1 MPSYRHLLEERL
13 NYNEIEP
20 RVRAAQFLGAK
31 YDFELSQSADVAR
44 KQAEKVAAEIVAQSG
59 QVEYNGH
66 LIKDSTAIALI
77 AYMQRLGTDLFKPE
91 ESPAT
96 PNAPAPTEPEV
107 TATAEV
113 AHSLPE
119 TGPR

>member
-31 YDFELSQSADVAR
+31 YDFELSQSADIAR

-96 PNAPAPTEPEV
+96 SDAPALEKTDAAV
-107 TATAEV
+107 TAEV
-113 AHSLPE
+113 AHSLSE
-119 TGPR
+119 SGPL

>member
-1 MPSYRHLLEERL
+1 LLEERL

-31 YDFELSQSADVAR
+31 YDFDPSQSADIAR
-44 KQAEKVAAEIVAQSG
+44 QQAEKVAAEIVAQSG

-77 AYMQRLGTDLFKPE
+77 AYLQRLGTDLFKPE
-91 ESPAT
+91 EPVAT
-96 PNAPAPTEPEV
+96 PAAAPVME
-107 TATAEV
+107 ATAD
-113 AHSLPE
+113 AATPDADA
-119 TGPR
+119 GAQ